1 MTNQIKKVELGN
13 DAFANFREKFPAMQQ
28 LTYLSVCDKMI
39 LHDEVRNAVDEFLD
53 CLATASQTR
62 TELESRMLS
71 SKEKFADLINAIPS
85 SIAAVRNCSDG
96 LNTVAWA
103 APINASDNVIL
114 CVDAEHPNNIY
125 PWLRLRERNVEVRLL
140 GHKHDGSTDV
150 DSIIAAMD
158 SKTRL
163 VTCSSVTFAPGHR
176 TDLVRLGEA
185 CRKRGVFFLVDGV
198 QSAGILADNMSD
210 LPVDGYVTST
220 SKGLLGLYGYGF
232 LYVSPNWID
241 RMKPAYLAR
250 SSVKISADD
259 HSVLGGLDYEYQVD
273 SKRFEVGSFN
283 LAGAFAANASL
294 GLLLDLGIK
303 NIERH
308 VLSLSSQLK
317 ESVAE
322 LGMPPAVPNTG
333 ADHSHI
339 VTFGDLDHG
348 GHGFSNDP
356 KVPVISEK
364 LNIAKIKHTIRRG
377 QLRFAIHAYNNAAD
391 ISHTAEVI
399 GDALKD
405 L

>member
-1 MTNQIKKVELGN
+1 
-13 DAFANFREKFPAMQQ
+13 
-28 LTYLSVCDKMI
+28 
-39 LHDEVRNAVDEFLD
+39 
-53 CLATASQTR
+53 
-62 TELESRMLS
+62 
-71 SKEKFADLINAIPS
+71 
-85 SIAAVRNCSDG
+85 
-96 LNTVAWA
+96 
-103 APINASDNVIL
+103 
-114 CVDAEHPNNIY
+114 
-125 PWLRLRERNVEVRLL
+125 
-140 GHKHDGSTDV
+140 
-150 DSIIAAMD
+150 
-158 SKTRL
+158 
-163 VTCSSVTFAPGHR
+163 
-176 TDLVRLGEA
+176 
-185 CRKRGVFFLVDGV
+185 
-198 QSAGILADNMSD
+198 
-210 LPVDGYVTST
+210 
-220 SKGLLGLYGYGF
+220 
-232 LYVSPNWID
+232 
-241 RMKPAYLAR
+241 MKPAYLAR